1 VGEPF
6 AVVVVAVRDP
16 LTSYLELIRALK
28 LHVNEPTVLAVFSGG
43 ELPADLALVAAQ
55 IRSCISPTALLNWSN
70 QRTYC
75 FAHVD
80 SRPLSLQL
88 LMQGDQSLRQRLHLL
103 R

>member
-43 ELPADLALVAAQ
+43 ELPADLA
-55 IRSCISPTALLNWSN
+55 RSRRRFDPVSAP
-70 QRTYC
+70 QRC
-75 FAHVD
+75 
-80 SRPLSLQL
+80 
-88 LMQGDQSLRQRLHLL
+88 
-103 R
+103 